1 MLSHLRR
8 CGLLL
13 LAAVLI
19 STICIPPPHAKAAA
33 LITIDSH
40 QDGQTLQPGVAELSG
55 TYSDVYE
62 LQLIVNGEFVT
73 DVQMD
78 DPNGDDS
85 GSWSYKLDTS
95 QLDGPVEMVL
105 KANDAVTRYGIW
117 SPWIHLNI
125 DNPAAHIPEVQITSP
140 SEYTLQRNK
149 MDIHISAAGK
159 NPIAL
164 VELRING
171 GDWLQVSPAKNGYKY
186 TFDSRQSPHQVH
198 SLEAR
203 ATDSYGNTGYSL
215 TIYARTGGMPP
226 ANQGKHPA
234 TVTDAVYMDL
244 ANSTPVNVI
253 NDVYDPFATNP
264 ETVTSNT
271 YDPEPLPDQDRAIW
285 IWENASYPLVLNP
298 NSRAA
303 LSPMAKDTTT
313 FNQRPITTLYLAV
326 GQYDGA
332 KMLEDHR
339 SEVQQFIEWAHT
351 QGFYVQ
357 ALIAGGTSPPYF
369 GAYSRYQ
376 THAVREFE
384 QILNYNLASGETA
397 RFDGVNLDTEPYILP
412 DFKTAKPS
420 VQIQYL
426 DMLQLLMERK
436 QASGLTLSVG
446 AAIPRWYDTS
456 ADASNIS
463 WNGKTKWLSEHI
475 QDTADYISIMNYRDQ
490 ADGSA
495 GIIAQALNELAY
507 ANTIGKPKSIVIG
520 VETKDIADGGDPETI
535 SFHEEGRTYMEQELN
550 KVYDAFLNDSAFG
563 GIALHHYSSIVD
575 FPSEWGP
582 GGYAWQPPADQE
594 PPSTV
599 SGATAATFD
608 FQRINITYNMAMDN
622 TAVNAYR
629 IYRST
634 DADFEIGPATYAG
647 ISKGLSYKDTGL
659 LPSTTY
665 YYKITAVD
673 ISGNEGA
680 PSAAASAT
688 TAPSTMKPMVIDQ
701 MTITYSAGIA
711 RVTMQMVDKDT
722 RLPVSAKIS
731 GRFTHMAGKY
741 VNAATT
747 ADGVFQ
753 SQSELIS
760 VSRGEIGFLPRRI
773 MADSY
778 YWASAYDQLPYP
790 TVIWEP

>member
-19 STICIPPPHAKAAA
+19 STICIPPPQAKAAA

-40 QDGQTLQPGVAELSG
+40 QDGQTLQPGVAELFG
-55 TYSDVYE
+55 TYSGVYE

-140 SEYTLQRNK
+140 SEHTLQRSK

-159 NPIAL
+159 NPITL

-171 GDWLQVSPAKNGYKY
+171 GDWLQVSPAKNGYQY

-215 TIYARTGGMPP
+215 TVYARTGGQRP
-226 ANQGKHPA
+226 ANQGESPA

-244 ANSTPVNVI
+244 ANSNPVNVI
-253 NDVYDPFATNP
+253 NDVYDPSVANP

-298 NSRAA
+298 NSRAV
-303 LSPMAKDTTT
+303 LSSMAKDTTT

-326 GQYDGA
+326 GQYNGA

-339 SEVQQFIEWAHT
+339 SEVQQFIEWAHA

-376 THAVREFE
+376 TQAVREFE
-384 QILNYNLASGETA
+384 QILNYNLASGESA

-456 ADASNIS
+456 ADASNIL

-507 ANTIGKPKSIVIG
+507 AYSVGKPKSVVIG

-582 GGYAWQPPADQE
+582 GGYAWQPPADHE

-599 SGATAATFD
+599 SGATATTFD
-608 FQRINITYNMAMDN
+608 FQRVNITYNMAMDN

-629 IYRST
+629 IYRGT
-634 DADFEIGPATYAG
+634 EADFEIGPATYAG

-659 LPSTTY
+659 LPNTTY
-665 YYKITAVD
+665 YYKITAID

-680 PSAAASAT
+680 PSEATSAT

-711 RVTMQMVDKDT
+711 RVTMQMVDMET
-722 RLPVSAKIS
+722 RSPVTAKIS

-747 ADGVFQ
+747 ADGVLQ